1 MKIHKDDNV
10 IVLSGKDKGK
20 RGQVMRA
27 LPKTDKVVIEGVHRV
42 KRSQRTTQIRKRAGI
57 IEKDLPVPVSIVA
70 LICPKEHTPT
80 RVGYRFSEDG
90 ALIQRLVLERAGSA
104 QGGPWPPAEA
114 ERAAAPAYPLRQ

>member
-27 LPKTDKVVIEGVHRV
+27 FPKTGQVQIEGVHRV

-70 LICPKEHTPT
+70 LVCPKEHTP
-80 RVGYRFSEDG
+80 
-90 ALIQRLVLERAGSA
+90 AGS
-104 QGGPWPPAEA
+104 GTGSLKT
-114 ERAAAPAYPLRQ
+114 APNACLCPLR